1 MTFHKMDDCS
11 LQTASKSQTLKV
23 EGKKMKTTPHQWRM
37 TYCCEAA
44 YRQSVQHH
52 NMCVNDNVKG
62 YCHASLVTQNTL
74 PLWKLP
80 DH

>member
-1 MTFHKMDDCS
+1 M
-11 LQTASKSQTLKV
+11 V
-23 EGKKMKTTPHQWRM
+23 PYQWRM

-44 YRQSVQHH
+44 YRQSVPWY

-74 PLWKLP
+74 PLWKLA

>member
-1 MTFHKMDDCS
+1 M
-11 LQTASKSQTLKV
+11 V
-23 EGKKMKTTPHQWRM
+23 PYQWRM

-44 YRQSVQHH
+44 YRQSVPWY

-74 PLWKLP
+74 RLWKLA